1 LIRQDNVSEVGS
13 PCAHIAPP
21 PGLRCAAP
29 DRVPQSIQDLVLN
42 GAEALA
48 TPTEAL
54 EPADVGA
61 LILRIQGRDKQ
72 ALEELYG
79 LFSLRLKHY
88 VKRFVRNDQCAEDV
102 MHDVF
107 LRIWRYA
114 ASFDASKVSKPESWI
129 FQIARNQALTEA
141 VLLSKSV
148 STDFSADDCPS
159 GAHWMQQEQDGV
171 NMIDKA
177 STKSAAFERAI
188 FLLPP
193 TYRQAVYLRYN
204 RELTHQQIA
213 DTLGVP
219 VGTVKT
225 WLRRALLQLRK
236 QLHVR
241 IESAS
246 LEKAEI

>member
-1 LIRQDNVSEVGS
+1 MRSYWSSLGQRGPSAEQAPWSS
-13 PCAHIAPP
+13 P
-21 PGLRCAAP
+21 
-29 DRVPQSIQDLVLN
+29 DLVLST
-42 GAEALA
+42 AE
-48 TPTEAL
+48 TPTPHPEAL
-54 EPADVGA
+54 ESADVGA
-61 LILRIQGRDKQ
+61 LILRIQGRDKK

-114 ASFDASKVSKPESWI
+114 PSFDVSKVNKPESWI

-141 VLLSKSV
+141 VLLSKSISV
-148 STDFSADDCPS
+148 DFSAEGCEP
-159 GAHWMQQEQDGV
+159 GAQWLMEEQDGV

-188 FLLPP
+188 VLLPS
-193 TYRQAVYLRYN
+193 TYRQAVYLKYN
-204 RELTHQQIA
+204 RELTHQQIS

-246 LEKAEI
+246 LEQAEV